1 MGLNI
6 RDWGMIAEHSD
17 DERKALRGWYFF
29 DWANQA
35 YALTCMTVVVPAL
48 MANLYNQATGGGS
61 EWAGLNVTGDSFYAI
76 ILAISMAIVALTAP
90 ALGVIADRVPLKKKM
105 LYWYTVV
112 GIIFTALMGIAPF
125 LGNQGYMFLA
135 LTFVIATV
143 GFSGGNTIYYAF
155 MPYMAKKEHMDK
167 VSSWGYAYGFIGG
180 SILLLFHLGVIL
192 ASPLET
198 NVNLA
203 IVFVSSSLWWWGFG
217 ALMFKWTPEPDIPSP
232 AEFAGESQFAKTLS
246 ATKMAY
252 VQVWTTL
259 REIRR
264 FKILAFF
271 LLAYLLFYDG
281 VNTING
287 MASAFGE
294 SVLRI
299 NPAMNIA
306 LLLTVNI
313 VAIPMSV
320 AFGALA
326 EKWGTKQS
334 LMTAL
339 VIYCLVAVTAIGFAP
354 LTLDGEADHQRY
366 DFQYDWD
373 DSDNSYHLTTLY
385 DRGVE
390 GWVSSEGDG
399 DTAFRNAFNIYLL
412 DNGEERT
419 TLDLV
424 DATALVAAF
433 GDTSEHR
440 FSFHFSG
447 GVLNG
452 SAMVGDQHPTI
463 LDQGGPMDWWPQAMR
478 DNVWEPFGI
487 GVSLQWIIL
496 GFFVGCVM
504 GAAGAQARSMF
515 SMLIP
520 ESRTTE
526 FFGFFGFI
534 GKAAAMVGP
543 ILYALSVAMFDSRV
557 AILSIVALII
567 VGTILTS
574 KVDLE
579 EGMKVAAA
587 EDAMWRESQK
597 SQDS

>member
-1 MGLNI
+1 MGLNVKE
-6 RDWGMIAEHSD
+6 WGMVEGHSD

-61 EWAGLNVTGDSFYAI
+61 EWAGLTVTGDSFYAI

-105 LYWYTVV
+105 LYWYTVI
-112 GIIFTALMGIAPF
+112 GIIFTALMGLAPF
-125 LGNQGYMFLA
+125 MGSQGYMFLA
-135 LTFVIATV
+135 LTFIIATI

-155 MPYMAKKEHMDK
+155 MPYMAKKEHMDR

-180 SILLLFHLGVIL
+180 STLLLVHLGVLL
-192 ASPLET
+192 ASPLDS

-203 IVFVSSSLWWWGFG
+203 IVFVTSSLWWWGFG
-217 ALMFKWTPEPDIPSP
+217 AMMFKWTPEPEIPKP
-232 AEFAGESQFAKTLS
+232 AEFKGDTTFAQVLS

-252 VQVWTTL
+252 AQVWTTL

-264 FKILAFF
+264 FKVLAFF

-299 NPAMNIA
+299 NPVMNIA

-354 LTLDGEADHQRY
+354 LEFDGDADHERY

-373 DSDNSYHLTTLY
+373 ESDNLYHLTTLY
-385 DRGVE
+385 DRGVN
-390 GWVSSEGDG
+390 GWVSTEGEGDS
-399 DTAFRNAFNIYLL
+399 AFRDAFNVFLL
-412 DNGEERT
+412 DENGEERPTLTLAEAT
-419 TLDLV
+419 TLVESFDDV
-424 DATALVAAF
+424 SA
-433 GDTSEHR
+433 HR
-440 FSFHFSG
+440 FSFHISG
-447 GVLNG
+447 GNLSG
-452 SAMVGDQHPTI
+452 SSTVGDAHPTMV
-463 LDQGGPMDWWPQAMR
+463 DQGGIMDWWPQAMR
-478 DNVWEPFGI
+478 NLVWEPLGI
-487 GVSLQWIIL
+487 TVSLQWIIL
-496 GFFVGCVM
+496 GVFVGCVM

-543 ILYALSVAMFDSRV
+543 ILYALSVALFDSRV
-557 AILSIVALII
+557 AILSIVILII
-567 VGTILTS
+567 VGTYLTS

-579 EGMKVAAA
+579 EGIKVAAA
-587 EDAMWRESQK
+587 EDAKWRESQGAE
-597 SQDS
+597 